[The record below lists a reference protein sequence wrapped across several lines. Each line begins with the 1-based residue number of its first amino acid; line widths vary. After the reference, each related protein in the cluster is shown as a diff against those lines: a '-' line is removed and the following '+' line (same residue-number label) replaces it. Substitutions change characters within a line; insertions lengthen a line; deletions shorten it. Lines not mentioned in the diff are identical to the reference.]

1 MHKVI
6 QLIWKQIISL
16 AKDFSYSI
24 SKQHERSL
32 VKALE
37 DLFSIINQGEIV
49 DIQVKKTTIINDAT
63 KKKKKN
69 RKRLH

>member
-24 SKQHERSL
+24 SKEHERSL

-49 DIQVKKTTIINDAT
+49 YIQVK
-63 KKKKKN
+63 
-69 RKRLH
+69 RQQ